1 MSVAG
6 GGGVRNAKITMV
18 QRDHEKDVYACMGT
32 RRLDEKLSV
41 MARIEYSSMIMSYA
55 SFYPAHGNL

>member
-1 MSVAG
+1 M
-6 GGGVRNAKITMV
+6 RNAKITMV